1 MSLSVR
7 AGRRS
12 SLLSCVFLLVST
24 LGWAQSTGG
33 SIQGAVKDESAGVLP
48 GAAVTVKNAETGVSR
63 TIVTDSRGAY
73 VAHNLTPGRY
83 DVTAELAG
91 FKTMTRRGIGLSVG
105 DEVVIDLT
113 LSVGAIN
120 ENVVVT
126 SDAPLVET
134 TSSGISG
141 VVDSQQIREMPLNGR
156 DFIQLSTLQMGVTT
170 ATTGDSNQSRG
181 FGVKLSIGGARPS
194 QNRFLLD
201 GSDINDTAGAT
212 PGSAAGVMLGV
223 DTLREFRVLTNAYS
237 AEYGK
242 AAGGVV
248 LAVTKS
254 GTNEFHGTAFEFLRD
269 SRLDAPNF
277 FDEGDPPPFRRNQ
290 FGFSLGGPI
299 VRQKTFFFGS
309 FEALRERL
317 GLTTISRVPDAAT
330 RASAAVT
337 PVIRPY
343 LALYPLPNGRVLG
356 GGIAE
361 FVTSVNN
368 VTNEDFATVRVDQ
381 NFGADNVFVRYSFD
395 KARRVQ
401 PNPLQ
406 IFENHQTSRYHYVTG
421 EHTHL
426 FSSRLLNT
434 ARIAV
439 NRNRSADT
447 NRTLRDVDKSLFF
460 VPSFPQLGGISVTGM
475 TLLSGGG
482 DSFSPRVF
490 QNTNVD
496 VMNSLTYDR
505 GAHSLKVGVGATR
518 YFNDNNAPYRPGG
531 LYAFTSL
538 ANFLAGR
545 SSRLESTVPGVSD
558 TERHWS
564 QWLFGTFVQDDWKA
578 TSNITVNL
586 GLRYEFITVPKE
598 RDGKSANLI
607 NVPMDMQTT
616 VGPLF
621 ENPSLKNFAPRL
633 GVVWAPGQSTA
644 VRAGFGM
651 FYDQL
656 LSNFVI
662 LPGSRVPPFW
672 VQANPSNP
680 TFPDFF
686 QRVSLKDIDPRIDT
700 LPYDPDQPYR
710 MQYNVSVQREVW
722 GRFAVTA
729 GYVGSR
735 GVNMT
740 RAVANANPNLPDGT
754 LDGRLFFPAT
764 AKKAN
769 PVWASIRYRPTDGSS
784 FYNSLLVGIAN
795 RGENGLQFQAN
806 YSLGKSIDDSSSVY
820 NEQEF
825 LNTIPVSNIFDPLVD
840 RGLSDYDVRQNLTAN
855 FVWELPFQ
863 KSGGDGARRA
873 LAAGWQVAGIV
884 RLSAGSPFTAVLGY
898 DRARVGAPRT
908 GGGQRPDLASG
919 GINPVVGGPD
929 QYFDPSGFT
938 LPPAGTFGNLGRN
951 TLIGP
956 GIVNFDLSF
965 VKNTLFGG
973 QRNIQ
978 LRADVFNIFNRANF
992 SMPDEA
998 ARTVFSASGPVAGA
1012 GRLTSTVTTAR
1023 QIQFG
1028 LKFIF

>member
-1 MSLSVR
+1 MPCCVCVGVR
-7 AGRRS
+7 WLWLG
-12 SLLSCVFLLVST
+12 SLLLLLST
-24 LGWAQSTGG
+24 LASAQSTGG
-33 SIQGAVKDESAGVLP
+33 SIQGAVKDESAAVLP
-48 GAAVTVKNAETGVSR
+48 GVTVTVRNAETGVSR
-63 TIVTDSRGAY
+63 AVVTDNRGAY
-73 VAHNLTPGRY
+73 VAHNLSPGRY
-83 DVTAELAG
+83 DITAELAG
-91 FKTMTRRGIGLSVG
+91 FKTVTRRGIGLSVG
-105 DEVVIDLT
+105 DELVIELT
-113 LSVGAIN
+113 LSVGAVS

-126 SDAPLVET
+126 SEAPLVET

-156 DFIQLSTLQMGVTT
+156 DFIQLSTLQMGVTS
-170 ATTGDSNQSRG
+170 AVSGDSNQSRG

-277 FDEGDPPPFRRNQ
+277 FDAGDPPPFRRNQ
-290 FGFSLGGPI
+290 FGFSLGGPV
-299 VRQKTFFFGS
+299 VRRKTFFFGS
-309 FEALRERL
+309 YEALRERL

-330 RASAAVT
+330 RTSAAVA
-337 PVIRPY
+337 PVIKPY
-343 LALYPLPNGRVLG
+343 LALFPLPNGRTLG

-361 FVTSVNN
+361 FVTSVHN
-368 VTNEDFATVRVDQ
+368 VTDENFATVRVDQ
-381 NFGADNVFVRYSFD
+381 NVGGDNMFVRYSFD
-395 KARRVQ
+395 NAQRVQ
-401 PNPLQ
+401 PNALQ
-406 IFENHQTSRYHYVTG
+406 LYDNHQTSRYHYVTG

-434 ARIAV
+434 ARVAF
-439 NRNRSADT
+439 NRNRSGDINTT
-447 NRTLRDVDKSLFF
+447 NVEISPTLFF
-460 VPSFPQLGGISVTGM
+460 VPSYSQLGGLSVTGL
-475 TLLSGGG
+475 TALSGGG
-482 DSFSPRVF
+482 DSFSPRIF
-490 QNTNVD
+490 QNTNID
-496 VMNSLTYDR
+496 VMDSLTYDR
-505 GAHSLKVGVGATR
+505 GAHSLKVGAGATR
-518 YFNDNNAPYRPGG
+518 YFNNNIASFRPGG

-545 SSRLESTVPGVSD
+545 SSRLESTVPGLSD
-558 TERHWS
+558 PERHWS
-564 QWLFGTFVQDDWKA
+564 QWLFGTYVQDDWKA
-578 TSNITVNL
+578 TRNMTVNL

-607 NVPMDMQTT
+607 NVPMDTETT

-621 ENPSLKNFAPRL
+621 KNPSLKNFAPRL
-633 GVVWAPGQSTA
+633 GVVWAPGEKTA

-672 VQANPSNP
+672 VQANPANP

-686 QRVSLKDIDPRIDT
+686 QKVSPKDIDPRIDT
-700 LPYDPDQPYR
+700 IPFEPDQPYR
-710 MQYNVSVQREVW
+710 AQYNVSVQREVW

-735 GVNMT
+735 GVHMT
-740 RAVANANPNLPDGT
+740 RAVANANPNVPAGT

-764 AKKAN
+764 PQKAN

-784 FYNSLLVGIAN
+784 FYNALLLGLAN
-795 RGENGLQFQAN
+795 QGENGFQFQAN
-806 YSLGKSIDDSSSVY
+806 YTLGKSIDDSSSVY

-825 LNTIPVSNIFDPLVD
+825 LNTIPVSNIFDPLAD
-840 RGLSDYDVRQNLTAN
+840 RGLSDYDVRQNLSAN

-863 KSGGDGARRA
+863 RGNDAGALHA
-873 LAAGWQVAGIV
+873 LVAGWQLAGIV

-919 GINPVVGGPD
+919 DKNPVTGGSD
-929 QYFDPSGFT
+929 QYFDPSGFA

-956 GIVNFDLSF
+956 GIANVDLSL
-965 VKNTLFGG
+965 VKNTGVGG
-973 QRNIQ
+973 QRNLQ
-978 LRADVFNIFNRANF
+978 FRLDMFNIFNRANF
-992 SMPDEA
+992 AMPDET

-1023 QIQFG
+1023 QIQLG
-1028 LKFIF
+1028 VKFIF